1 MFKIGDRVY
10 FRFDPVYRETDYI
23 PQYRAAVQ
31 NKCIGI
37 VTHILSDDR
46 VRVKC
51 HLATLGYW
59 DEYPRNLSH
68 VILLKNY
75 EGSMEGDNIGID

>member
-10 FRFDPVYRETDYI
+10 FSFDPLYRETDYI
-23 PQYRAAVQ
+23 PEFRAAVRD
-31 NKCIGI
+31 KYIGI
-37 VTHILSDDR
+37 VTRIINNGR

-51 HLATLGYW
+51 HLAGLGYW
-59 DEYPRNLSH
+59 DEYTSNLFH